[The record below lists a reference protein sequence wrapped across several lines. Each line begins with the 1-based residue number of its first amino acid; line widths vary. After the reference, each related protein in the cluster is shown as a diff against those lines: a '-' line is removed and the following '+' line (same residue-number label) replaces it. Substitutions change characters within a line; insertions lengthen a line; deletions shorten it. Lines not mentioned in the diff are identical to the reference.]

1 MPVVLPQRGQA
12 SNERTLPGRA
22 VSPAP
27 RDRSPRARR
36 GADGDRLDWAL
47 GYEGAVIHAW
57 HSESRTLKAVADVPA
72 TGWLHVSKP
81 SANELD
87 ALVAAG
93 VPRDFLQHALDP
105 NELPRLDRD
114 DRGSL
119 VIIRVPVRG
128 APGDLPYETSAL
140 GVIATPERLVTVCR
154 DGLDVKE
161 LAPAEGLDAER
172 PLRAVLRLLE
182 RTAERFLTHLHELE
196 TEVDRLEGALQQ
208 SLRNAEVLQLLRHQ
222 KALVHF
228 TTGLSG
234 NELVLGRLRRD
245 QHFPLGPGDDD
256 LLDDVAV
263 ELRQAIEVTRISQ
276 DILSQMM
283 DAFASIIS
291 NNLNVVMKVLTSLTI
306 LLAIPTMI
314 ASFYGMNVGLPLQQ
328 HPSAFLIL
336 VGAAALV
343 SAAFA
348 VLFYRRLWL

>member
-1 MPVVLPQRGQA
+1 MPGEG
-12 SNERTLPGRA
+12 STT
-22 VSPAP
+22 
-27 RDRSPRARR
+27 D
-36 GADGDRLDWAL
+36 DRLDWAL

-57 HSESRTLKAVADVPA
+57 DAEHRTLKATASVSAA
-72 TGWLHVSKP
+72 GWVHASKP

-93 VPRDFLQHALDP
+93 VPREFLQHALDP
-105 NELPRLDRD
+105 NELPRLDRNAES
-114 DRGSL
+114 SL

-128 APGDLPYETSAL
+128 APGDLPFQTSAL
-140 GVIATPERLVTVCR
+140 GVITTRERLVTVTR
-154 DGLDVKE
+154 DELDVQA
-161 LAPAEGLDAER
+161 LTPPEGLDAAR

-182 RTAERFLTHLHELE
+182 RTAERFLSHLHELE
-196 TEVDRLEGALQQ
+196 TEVDRLEDQLHQ

-263 ELRQAIEVTRISQ
+263 EVRQAIEVTRIAQ

-306 LLAIPTMI
+306 LLAIPTLI

-328 HPSAFLIL
+328 HPAAFVVLVATSALL
-336 VGAAALV
+336 SAAL
-343 SAAFA
+343 A
-348 VLFYRRLWL
+348 VLFYRRRWL